1 MGAPVQVMVHVGGAA
16 AALSR
21 LRRNAN
27 LKLAVALA
35 DPPATL
41 PLLAGPWNAGFVD
54 MAGITEDFTKS
65 EVPQRQGTFV
75 PDIEKVS
82 LQGSCSQVQ
91 CSRRVCLG
99 DGLQR

>member
-1 MGAPVQVMVHVGGAA
+1 MRVHVEGPREA

-41 PLLAGPWNAGFVD
+41 PLLAGPWNAGFID
-54 MAGITEDFTKS
+54 MAWITEDFTRS
-65 EVPQRQGTFV
+65 EVRQRQGTLV
-75 PDIEKVS
+75 PGIEKVP
-82 LQGSCSQVQ
+82 LQGFFQ

-99 DGLQR
+99 DILQR